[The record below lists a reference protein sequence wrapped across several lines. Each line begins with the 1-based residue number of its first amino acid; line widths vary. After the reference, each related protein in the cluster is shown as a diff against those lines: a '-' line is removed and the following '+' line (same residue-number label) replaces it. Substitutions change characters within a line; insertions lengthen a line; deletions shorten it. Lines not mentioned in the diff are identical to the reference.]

1 MRAATFDE
9 TPAVAPAQPMRGWLT
24 STKTQVAVLFLFAL
38 FARASALGDPNYH
51 VDEAFYLLVGKAMQQ
66 GSVPYVDLWDRK
78 PFGLFAFYWLLSLI
92 STSIWSVHIAALGFV
107 TATGAIVTRLARRW
121 ADATGALLAGLI
133 SIAMLGPLIGNSG
146 QAPVFYNLFVIG
158 GVALLIGEAM
168 REGHAPRLSRA
179 AAAATLAGLAVWF
192 KPTAVFEGAFV
203 VLGFCLLAWQR
214 DRTQFLRLALTCAAL
229 AALPTLGT
237 YAAYAASGH
246 FDAIWQATVTSNFDK
261 LPNPDWIWR
270 RTVFFFFLITA
281 PLTAS
286 ALIGA
291 FAGFRDPRH
300 RRVARWMLG
309 WSMAGIAGFVVIP
322 NFYSHYAL
330 SLVPICAVL
339 AAPAFS
345 RGFVGRGL
353 ALFVIFWGLTQGQ
366 SLLPI
371 RGIDSQAQFDRAV
384 AAIEANRHGGKL
396 YVFDGPVALYNATG
410 ATWTG
415 RFPFPEHLSNAIEA
429 PALGVDPVAEMEKV
443 LNARPEVV
451 VLTTSPKPNYN
462 HETFAVLHA
471 RLSSEYQPVCAM
483 PAYDFEHKYWIL
495 IYTRSAQPDR
505 SKCHGGTWSKAP
517 SWLVN
522 PKAFGLMDSAN
533 TFIVPTTGSEKP

>member
-1 MRAATFDE
+1 MRRVQAGDAPDGSAESSPEVASSRPFAA
-9 TPAVAPAQPMRGWLT
+9 AWR
-24 STKTQVAVLFLFAL
+24 
-38 FARASALGDPNYH
+38 
-51 VDEAFYLLVGKAMQQ
+51 
-66 GSVPYVDLWDRK
+66 DR
-78 PFGLFAFYWLLSLI
+78 LE
-92 STSIWSVHIAALGFV
+92 
-107 TATGAIVTRLARRW
+107 
-121 ADATGALLAGLI
+121 
-133 SIAMLGPLIGNSG
+133 
-146 QAPVFYNLFVIG
+146 Q
-158 GVALLIGEAM
+158 
-168 REGHAPRLSRA
+168 RLSRVD
-179 AAAATLAGLAVWF
+179 LAPDLAEDIGSKRWF
-192 KPTAVFEGAFV
+192 RG
-203 VLGFCLLAWQR
+203 
-214 DRTQFLRLALTCAAL
+214 
-229 AALPTLGT
+229 LGT
-237 YAAYAASGH
+237 MVG
-246 FDAIWQATVTSNFDK
+246 
-261 LPNPDWIWR
+261 
-270 RTVFFFFLITA
+270 
-281 PLTAS
+281 LTI
-286 ALIGA
+286 L
-291 FAGFRDPRH
+291 
-300 RRVARWMLG
+300 
-309 WSMAGIAGFVVIP
+309 
-322 NFYSHYAL
+322 AL
-330 SLVPICAVL
+330 SLFPDFSAVL

-366 SLLPI
+366 SLQPR

-396 YVFDGPVALYNATG
+396 YVFDGPEALYNATG

-415 RFPFPEHLSNAIEA
+415 RVPFPEHLSNAIEA

-462 HETFAVLHA
+462 HETFAVLHT